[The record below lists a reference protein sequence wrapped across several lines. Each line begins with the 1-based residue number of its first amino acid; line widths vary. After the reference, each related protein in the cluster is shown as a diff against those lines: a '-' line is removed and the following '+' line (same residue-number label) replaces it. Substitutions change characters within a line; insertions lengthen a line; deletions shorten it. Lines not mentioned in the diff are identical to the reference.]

1 MKQELREIGISTCGR
16 RKKLKSPYSL
26 MDFSFISFAFCFLL
40 FSLLFIYFLFTT
52 FKNQM
57 KGNPYVKFRRQNG
70 HVREEENIAV
80 YGPDWTDF
88 GWVSG

>member
-1 MKQELREIGISTCGR
+1 
-16 RKKLKSPYSL
+16 
-26 MDFSFISFAFCFLL
+26 
-40 FSLLFIYFLFTT
+40 
-52 FKNQM
+52 M
-57 KGNPYVKFRRQNG
+57 KGNPYVKLRRQNG